1 MLHTATTHA
10 MHGARFHAYVSP
22 STGSTQL
29 CAWRTELAP
38 RTPGQPH
45 TPSHEE
51 VFLVLDGAPT
61 FTVDDT
67 VYDAH
72 PGDVVRVPAGAEITA
87 ANTGD
92 QPASMWVTTSVGIR
106 AMTPDGTQITPPWAQ

>member
-10 MHGARFHAYVSP
+10 MHGARFDAYVAP

-38 RTPGQPH
+38 GTPGQPH

-51 VFLVLDGAPT
+51 VFLVLAGTPAL
-61 FTVDDT
+61 TVDGT
-67 VYDAH
+67 RYDAR

-87 ANTGD
+87 ANECSE
-92 QPASMWVTTSVGIR
+92 PATMWVTTSVGIR
-106 AMTPDGTQITPPWAQ
+106 ATTPDGTQITPPWAQ